1 MTDQNQP
8 TQPEP
13 ESDPEREPHAE
24 PGEPS
29 APSNGPLWSNAAWE
43 GGEQQRGRPA
53 MSATPHDPDRLSRL
67 TRLIGTTLLALAAL
81 LVMALAGPDTVSS
94 SGSEFDRSRIWSDE
108 EANQSRTSG
117 APQQQVVNGWTT
129 NEFLGLMSEQLDQV
143 GAATVDHR
151 PAGLLLIVVLQ
162 VGLLTV
168 TTTPEPPRASRQ
180 LPRSQAQV

>member
-8 TQPEP
+8 AQPDP
-13 ESDPEREPHAE
+13 ESDPEREPQAQ

-29 APSNGPLWSNAAWE
+29 APSSGPLWSNAAWE
-43 GGEQQRGRPA
+43 SGEQQHGQVA
-53 MSATPHDPDRLSRL
+53 TSATPPDPGRLSRL
-67 TRLIGTTLLALAAL
+67 TRLVGTTVLGWAAL

-117 APQQQVVNGWTT
+117 APQQQVVNGWTA

-143 GAATVDHR
+143 GASTVDHR

-168 TTTPEPPRASRQ
+168 TTTPEPPRPGRQ
-180 LPRSQAQV
+180 PRSQDQM